1 MIPRQEQLRQLARLV
16 GYDAFAARFGSLD
29 TAEAEA
35 GALRELI
42 DERCDEIAAALVAEA
57 AASDDV
63 IDPESAQA
71 YVDDRLRTLDDLLTA
86 EQAERLLTAFVGKT
100 SGW

>member
-1 MIPRQEQLRQLARLV
+1 MLPRQERLHQLARLV
-16 GYDAFAARFGSLD
+16 GHDVFVARFGPPDS
-29 TAEAEA
+29 AEPDREA
-35 GALRELI
+35 LHALI
-42 DERCDEIAAALVAEA
+42 DEHCDDIAARLVDEA

-71 YVDDRLRTLDDLLTA
+71 YVDDRLRTLADLLTP
-86 EQAERLLTAFVGKT
+86 EQAQRLRTAFVGKT

>member
-1 MIPRQEQLRQLARLV
+1 VIPHRERLHQLARLV
-16 GYDAFAARFGSLD
+16 GSEAFVARFGPPDS
-29 TAEAEA
+29 AEPDREA
-35 GALRELI
+35 LHALI
-42 DERCDEIAAALVAEA
+42 DEHCDEIAARLVDEA

-71 YVDDRLRTLDDLLTA
+71 YVDDRLRTFDDLLTP
-86 EQAERLLTAFVGKT
+86 EQAERLRTAFAGKT